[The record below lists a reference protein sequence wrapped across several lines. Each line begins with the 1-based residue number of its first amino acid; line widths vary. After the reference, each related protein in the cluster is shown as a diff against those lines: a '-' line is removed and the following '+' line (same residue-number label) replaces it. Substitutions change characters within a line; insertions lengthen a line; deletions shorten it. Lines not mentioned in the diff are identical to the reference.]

1 MGTPIEDTKRI
12 PPIAQ
17 YRKSEMAEIRKSRV
31 IGGGW
36 FALSKG
42 AFALK
47 KVTPM
52 YINLGLT
59 AKALYLSYLGRPFQ
73 ARRWIIVTFF
83 LLLLIIFWIVVAIG
97 RALDHLL
104 YPGFRQQKIQKP
116 VFIIAPPRS
125 GTTFL
130 QKLLAKN
137 RNTFAPVLMYQTI
150 FPSITIQKLIHTVA
164 AASQQKSG
172 LLSDISSW
180 IERHCF
186 GGWDGMHK
194 MRFAEPEEDD
204 GFFVYTFV
212 TEAIYLLFPYIR
224 ALWGAGFADDLPP
237 RQRRRVMRYYRS
249 CLQRHLYLNGPDK
262 ILLSKATQ
270 LSGSIQSLRAEFP
283 DARIINI
290 LRNPVESIPS
300 HISVFYT
307 VWNWVD
313 PQIQKDGSESRE
325 YAELAAAWFLHLE
338 KYDIASKS
346 ESYLRIFYTDLVRN
360 PDSVARSIYK
370 HFGIPLTPRAARQ
383 IQTETKR
390 ALEYKSSHRYTL
402 QEYGLN
408 QDWVKREVGGL
419 MRRYKFPFPITPTAR
434 GSKR

>member
-1 MGTPIEDTKRI
+1 
-12 PPIAQ
+12 
-17 YRKSEMAEIRKSRV
+17 
-31 IGGGW
+31 
-36 FALSKG
+36 
-42 AFALK
+42 
-47 KVTPM
+47 M
-52 YINLGLT
+52 YLNLGIT
-59 AKALYLSYLGRPFQ
+59 AKALYLNYLARPFQ
-73 ARRWIIVTFF
+73 LRRWVIVTFF
-83 LLLLIIFWIVVAIG
+83 LFLLCCFGVVVVIG
-97 RALDHLL
+97 RFLDHIL
-104 YPGFRQQKIQKP
+104 YPGFRRQKIHKP

-150 FPSITIQKLIHTVA
+150 FPSITVQKFIHSVA
-164 AASQQKSG
+164 AASRQKGG
-172 LLSDISSW
+172 LLFDISSW

-212 TEAIYLLFPYIR
+212 TEAIYLLFPYVR

-237 RQRRRVMRYYRS
+237 RQRRRLMRYYRS

-270 LSGSIQSLRAEFP
+270 LSGSIESIRAEFP

-313 PQIQKDGSESRE
+313 PKIQKDGPESKE

-338 KYDIASKS
+338 KYDITSKS
-346 ESYLRIFYTDLVRN
+346 ESYLRIFYTDLVRK
-360 PDSVARSIYK
+360 PDSVARSIYH
-370 HFGIPLTPRAARQ
+370 HFGIPLTARAARR

-402 QEYGLN
+402 MEYGLN
-408 QDWVKREVGGL
+408 RDWIRREVGGL
-419 MRRYKFPFPITPTAR
+419 MKRYKFTFPPETAAR
-434 GSKR
+434 GSNR

>member
-1 MGTPIEDTKRI
+1 
-12 PPIAQ
+12 
-17 YRKSEMAEIRKSRV
+17 
-31 IGGGW
+31 
-36 FALSKG
+36 
-42 AFALK
+42 
-47 KVTPM
+47 M
-52 YINLGLT
+52 YLNLGLT

-73 ARRWIIVTFF
+73 LRRWVIVTFF
-83 LLLLIIFWIVVAIG
+83 LSLLICFWVVVAIG
-97 RALDHLL
+97 RALDHIL
-104 YPGFRQQKIQKP
+104 YPEFRRQKIRQP

-137 RNTFAPVLMYQTI
+137 RGTFAPVLMYQTI
-150 FPSITIQKLIHTVA
+150 FPSITIQKIIQSVA
-164 AASQQKSG
+164 LASRQKGG
-172 LLSDISSW
+172 LLFDISSW

-204 GFFVYTFV
+204 GYFVYTFV
-212 TEAIYLLFPYIR
+212 TEAIYLLFPFVR

-237 RQRRRVMRYYRS
+237 RQRRRLMRYYRS
-249 CLQRHLYLNGPDK
+249 CLQRHLYLNGPEK

-270 LSGSIQSLRAEFP
+270 LSGSIDSLKLEFP
-283 DARIINI
+283 DARIVNI

-313 PQIQKDGSESRE
+313 PSIGKKSRESLE

-338 KYDIASKS
+338 KNDITSRS
-346 ESYLRIFYTDLVRN
+346 ENYLRIFYTDLVRH
-360 PDSVARSIYK
+360 PDRAARSIYR
-370 HFGIPLTPRAARQ
+370 HFGIPLTPSATRR
-383 IQTETKR
+383 IQKEAKR
-390 ALEYKSSHRYTL
+390 ALEYKSSHQYTL
-402 QEYGLN
+402 EEYGLSAA
-408 QDWVKREVGGL
+408 WIKREVGGI
-419 MRRYKFPFPITPTAR
+419 MKRYDFRFSDRPTDR

>member
-1 MGTPIEDTKRI
+1 
-12 PPIAQ
+12 
-17 YRKSEMAEIRKSRV
+17 
-31 IGGGW
+31 
-36 FALSKG
+36 
-42 AFALK
+42 
-47 KVTPM
+47 M
-52 YINLGLT
+52 YLNLGLT

-73 ARRWIIVTFF
+73 LRRWVIVTFF
-83 LLLLIIFWIVVAIG
+83 LSLLICFWVVVAIG
-97 RALDHLL
+97 RALDHIL
-104 YPGFRQQKIQKP
+104 YPEFRRQKIRQP

-137 RNTFAPVLMYQTI
+137 RGTFAPVLMYQTI
-150 FPSITIQKLIHTVA
+150 FPSITIQKIIQSVA
-164 AASQQKSG
+164 LASRQKGG
-172 LLSDISSW
+172 LLFDISSW

-204 GFFVYTFV
+204 GYFVYTFV
-212 TEAIYLLFPYIR
+212 TEAIYLLFPFVR

-237 RQRRRVMRYYRS
+237 RQRRRLMRYYRS
-249 CLQRHLYLNGPDK
+249 CLQRHLYLNGPEK

-270 LSGSIQSLRAEFP
+270 LSGSIQCLKAEFP
-283 DARIINI
+283 DARIVNI

-313 PQIQKDGSESRE
+313 PSIGKKSPESLE

-338 KYDIASKS
+338 KNDITSRS
-346 ESYLRIFYTDLVRN
+346 ENYLRIFYTDLVRH
-360 PDSVARSIYK
+360 PDRAARSIYR
-370 HFGIPLTPRAARQ
+370 HFGIPLTPSATRR
-383 IQTETKR
+383 IQKEAKR
-390 ALEYKSSHRYTL
+390 ALEYKSSHQYTL
-402 QEYGLN
+402 EEYGLSSA
-408 QDWVKREVGGL
+408 WIKREVGGI
-419 MRRYKFPFPITPTAR
+419 MKRYDFRFSDRPTDR